1 MESLDLSVP
10 FRRAAAK
17 VVNVGG
23 SVGARVAEQT
33 GGSVSNVV
41 SDLNSKYRWK
51 LWIAAGVL
59 LFALYYFFIA
69 QSKTDPNKVQ
79 LPRAPQT
86 PAPNSLEMADQAFER
101 YDNTT
106 DPYDMAQHYQFAIDN
121 YMDAMN
127 TTQDP
132 QVLGHIFH
140 RLAILFH
147 QGVPEG
153 DAGGGVPPDA
163 QQAIQFYREAIKMG
177 YHGSVMP
184 LASIYHWGLTGFEG
198 NREVAKHLYGVVL
211 KVGTEYEKGQAKDRL
226 RQMREEDGH
235 AVSNG
240 MLEEEASVSAG
251 NFSTSGFGSN
261 AFAEHFMDFNKS
273 PYEIGRDETTKGM
286 DEKYVDDLIENKL
299 SIRGRRTDSRPKVV
313 TRDPQN
319 ARDHVVVNSA
329 KQSLE
334 RLRAN
339 THIQYDVPTTFKM
352 IHEYIVKKSDATQTK
367 RERAAQ
373 VLRELSK
380 GIANLGYEQA
390 KEIEALQLVW
400 NRINSQVYSQ
410 QSDKRHALM
419 ENLVTE
425 LSECIEYGELVCP
438 TGRLNRIIDTLNH
451 QDPIVNIQPKWAIQK
466 TMVARAGAIE
476 KAMLSK
482 SRAEVREAMRAVN
495 PTARQRQLQTEF
507 MQKVRSAI
515 ERDLTRRYVDTGLM
529 TKALLKTE
537 LDSWMLT

>member
-1 MESLDLSVP
+1 MEDLSVP

-17 VVNVGG
+17 VVNIGG
-23 SVGARVAEQT
+23 GAVVEKTTA
-33 GGSVSNVV
+33 GVV
-41 SDLNSKYRWK
+41 SDLTTKYGWK

-69 QSKTDPNKVQ
+69 QSKSNPNEVK
-79 LPRAPQT
+79 LPNSPQT
-86 PAPNSLEMADQAFER
+86 PAPNSLEMADQAFDR
-101 YDNTT
+101 YNAAT
-106 DPYDMAQHYQFAIDN
+106 DPYEKAQHFQFAVDN
-121 YMDAMN
+121 YMEALN
-127 TTQDP
+127 LARYQP
-132 QVLGHIFH
+132 ELAGHIYH
-140 RLAILFH
+140 RLAMLYH

-153 DAGGGVPPDA
+153 EYGGGVPPDA
-163 QQAIQFYREAIKMG
+163 QQAIQFYREAIKEG

-211 KVGTEYEKGQAKDRL
+211 KVGTDYEKGQAKDRL
-226 RQMREEDGH
+226 RQMREEEGH

-240 MLEEEASVSAG
+240 MLEEEANVTAG
-251 NFSTSGFGSN
+251 SFSTSNFGAN
-261 AFAEHFMDFNKS
+261 PYAEHFMDFNNNS
-273 PYEIGRDETTKGM
+273 PYSIGRDEATRGM

-299 SIRGRRTDSRPKVV
+299 AIRGRRVDSRPQLVHS
-313 TRDPQN
+313 DPQN

-352 IHEYIVKKSDATQTK
+352 LHEYIVKKSELSQSK
-367 RERAAQ
+367 RDRAAQ

-410 QSDKRHALM
+410 ESDKRRALM

-425 LSECIEYGELVCP
+425 LAECIEYGELVCP

-466 TMVARAGAIE
+466 TMAQRAKAIE
-476 KAMLSK
+476 KGMLDK
-482 SRAEVREAMRAVN
+482 SRSEVRDAMRATN
-495 PTARQRQLQTEF
+495 PSARQRQLQTEF

-529 TKALLKTE
+529 TKQLLKTE
-537 LDSWMLT
+537 LDAWMLD